1 MATDSTRSSPLDR
14 ARQKAYIRLLPI
26 LFVCYVIAYVDRVNV
41 GFAKLEM
48 QHDLTPLGF
57 TESIFGFGMGIFFL
71 GYLLPEI
78 PATLMVERW
87 SARKWICRIMVSW
100 GIVAALTAFV
110 RTPYQFYAARFAL
123 GLAEAGFYPGV
134 IVFLTHWF
142 PRRDRTKALAWFFIG
157 TPMAQ
162 MIGPPISDRIM
173 AIVGRHGATIWGLV
187 GWQWVFILWGI
198 PAIIL
203 GIAILFLISDWPREA
218 VWLTEEEREALESTL
233 AREKAEASEQSR
245 HMSVGQALANP
256 RVIALAAAYFLVVTG
271 SYGIELYLASIVRDW
286 YGLEI
291 TKIAYL
297 IIIPPTG
304 AFLGQLLIGWSSDR
318 RSERVWHSA
327 GPIMFGAAA
336 LALVPWTKGSV
347 WLTITLFTLALIGVK
362 AYLPAFWA
370 LPSLFLT
377 ESAAAAG
384 IGLINSFGNL
394 GGWAGPSILGYVK
407 EATREYTYGLW
418 FLSFSALASSIV
430 ILCIGIMTQTKI
442 RTEPDH
448 SGLEQPRLAG

>member
-1 MATDSTRSSPLDR
+1 MATDSSRSSPLDR
-14 ARQKAYIRLLPI
+14 ARRKAYIRLLPI
-26 LFVCYVIAYVDRVNV
+26 LFVCYVIAFVDRVNV
-41 GFAKLEM
+41 SFAKLQM
-48 QHDLTPLGF
+48 QPDLAPFGF

-71 GYLLPEI
+71 GYLIPEI

-100 GIVAALTAFV
+100 GLVAALTAFV
-110 RTPYQFYAARFAL
+110 RTPFQFYAARFTL

-142 PRRDRTKALAWFFIG
+142 PRRDRTKALAWFCVG
-157 TPMAQ
+157 TPIAQ

-173 AIVGRHGATIWGLV
+173 AIAGFHGATIWGLV
-187 GWQWVFILWGI
+187 GWQWIFILWGI
-198 PAIIL
+198 PAIVL
-203 GIAILFLISDWPREA
+203 GIVIFFWLADWPREA
-218 VWLTEEEREALESTL
+218 AWLTIEEREALESTL
-233 AREKAEASEQSR
+233 AQEKAEHLAHSQ
-245 HMSVGQALANP
+245 HTSVAQALANP
-256 RVIALAAAYFLVVTG
+256 QVIALAAAYFLVVTG
-271 SYGIELYLASIVRDW
+271 SYGVEFYMASIVRDW
-286 YGLEI
+286 YGFEI

-304 AFLGQLLIGWSSDR
+304 ALLGQLLIGWSSDR
-318 RSERVWHSA
+318 WLERRWHSA

-336 LALVPWTKGSV
+336 LVLVPWTKGSV
-347 WLTITLFTLALIGVK
+347 WLTMTLFTLALIGVK

-407 EATREYTYGLW
+407 QATREYTYGLW

-430 ILCIGIMTQTKI
+430 ILCIGIKPQAKARI
-442 RTEPDH
+442 SPRETEAQ
-448 SGLEQPRLAG
+448 SA

>member
-1 MATDSTRSSPLDR
+1 MATDSSQSSPLDR
-14 ARQKAYIRLLPI
+14 ARRKAYVRLLPI
-26 LFVCYVIAYVDRVNV
+26 LFICYVIAYVDRVNV

-48 QHDLTPLGF
+48 QPDLAPFGF
-57 TESIFGFGMGIFFL
+57 TEKIFGFGMGIFFL

-78 PATLMVERW
+78 PATLVVERW

-110 RTPYQFYAARFAL
+110 RTPFQFYAARFGL

-134 IVFLTHWF
+134 IVFLSHWF

-157 TPMAQ
+157 TPIAQ

-173 AIVGRHGATIWGLV
+173 AVVGHHGATILGLV

-198 PAIIL
+198 PAIVL
-203 GIAILFLISDWPREA
+203 GIAILFLLSDWPHEA
-218 VWLTEEEREALESTL
+218 VWLTAEEREALESTL
-233 AREKAEASEQSR
+233 AQEKADQRALSQ

-256 RVIALAAAYFLVVTG
+256 RVIALAAAYFLVVTA

-291 TKIAYL
+291 TRIAYL

-318 RSERVWHSA
+318 RSERRWHSA

-336 LALVPWTKGSV
+336 LVLVPWTKGSV
-347 WLTITLFTLALIGVK
+347 WLTITLFSLAMIGVK

-370 LPSLFLT
+370 LPTLFLT

-394 GGWAGPSILGYVK
+394 GGWAGPSILGFVK
-407 EATREYTYGLW
+407 QSTREYTYALW
-418 FLSFSALASSIV
+418 FLSLSALASSIV
-430 ILCIGIMTQTKI
+430 ILCIGLKPGAKAGDSPQNVDI
-442 RTEPDH
+442 
-448 SGLEQPRLAG
+448 QPT